1 MREKAFLDTNIL
13 IYSQRSD
20 DSNKRCIS
28 QTLIKNGGFAIS
40 TQSFNELCNVFIRKY
55 NVDVSKIFEI
65 IHVISELAQE
75 VFIINENTI
84 LSALNVHKNY
94 KFSYYDSLII
104 ASALECD
111 CHYLFSEDMNDG
123 QIINDRLTILN
134 PFEHFDEIKNYSRT

>member
-1 MREKAFLDTNIL
+1 MRDKVFLDTNIL

-20 DSNKRCIS
+20 DSAKRSVS
-28 QTLIKNGGFAIS
+28 QTLIQNGGFAIS

-55 NVDVSKIFEI
+55 KVDVSKIFEI
-65 IHVISELAQE
+65 IYVISELAQE

-84 LSALNVHKNY
+84 LSALNVHKKY

-111 CHYLFSEDMNDG
+111 CRYLFSEDMNDG

-134 PFEHFDEIKNYSRT
+134 PFEHFDEIKN